1 MEEDPDIEI
10 LKAKKMQE
18 IMQRMMKQKKKDN
31 IGKDIKKREP
41 SEREILLS
49 YLYDRGDE
57 VLNLAESQFPSE
69 TRAIISRIVELINSG
84 EINRKI
90 SGGDLLSLFRTI
102 GINVK
107 INTTIKIE
115 EHGKYM
121 SFAEKLKQNK
131 EIDDEEIK
139 DNVNKYKG

>member
-18 IMQRMMKQKKKDN
+18 IMQRMMKQKKDN
-31 IGKDIKKREP
+31 IGKDIKKRES

-69 TRAIISRIVELINSG
+69 TRAITGRIVELINSG

-131 EIDDEEIK
+131 EIDDK
-139 DNVNKYKG
+139 

>member
-1 MEEDPDIEI
+1 MGEDPDIEI

-18 IMQRMMKQKKKDN
+18 IMQRMMKQKKEN
-31 IGKDIKKREP
+31 IKKDIKKREP
-41 SEREILLS
+41 SEKEILLS

-57 VLNLAESQFPSE
+57 VINLAESQFPSE
-69 TRAIISRIVELINSG
+69 TRAIIHRIIELINSG

-90 SGGDLLSLFRTI
+90 SGGELLSLFRTI
-102 GINVK
+102 GMNIK

-131 EIDDEEIK
+131 EIDDEE
-139 DNVNKYKG
+139 NKR

>member
-18 IMQRMMKQKKKDN
+18 IMQRMMKQKKDS

-69 TRAIISRIVELINSG
+69 TRAITGRIVELINSG

-131 EIDDEEIK
+131 EIDDE
-139 DNVNKYKG
+139 

>member
-18 IMQRMMKQKKKDN
+18 MMQRMIKQKKEN
-31 IGKDIKKREP
+31 MEKDIRKREP

-57 VLNLAESQFPSE
+57 VLNLAESQFPTE
-69 TRAIISRIVELINSG
+69 TRAITNRIVELINSG

-90 SGGDLLSLFRTI
+90 SGGELLSLFRTI
-102 GINVK
+102 GMNIK

-115 EHGKYM
+115 EHGKYV

-131 EIDDEEIK
+131 ENDDK
-139 DNVNKYKG
+139 

>member
-18 IMQRMMKQKKKDN
+18 MMKRMIKQKKEN
-31 IGKDIKKREP
+31 IEKGIRKREP

-57 VLNLAESQFPSE
+57 VLNLAEYQFPTE
-69 TRAIISRIVELINSG
+69 TKAITNKIVELINIG

-90 SGGDLLSLFRTI
+90 SGGELLSLFRSL
-102 GINVK
+102 GLNVK

-115 EHGKYM
+115 EHGKYV

-131 EIDDEEIK
+131 ENDDK
-139 DNVNKYKG
+139 

>member
-69 TRAIISRIVELINSG
+69 TRAITGRIVELINSG

-131 EIDDEEIK
+131 EIDD
-139 DNVNKYKG
+139 G

>member
-1 MEEDPDIEI
+1 MEEDSDIEI

-18 IMQRMMKQKKKDN
+18 MMKRMIKQKKEN
-31 IGKDIKKREP
+31 MKKVIRKHEP
-41 SEREILLS
+41 SEKEILLS

-57 VLNLAESQFPSE
+57 VLNLAESQFPTE
-69 TRAIISRIVELINSG
+69 TKAITNKIVELINIG

-90 SGGDLLSLFRTI
+90 SGGELLSLFRSL
-102 GINVK
+102 GLNVK

-115 EHGKYM
+115 EHGKYV

-131 EIDDEEIK
+131 ENDDK
-139 DNVNKYKG
+139 

>member
-1 MEEDPDIEI
+1 MEEDSDIEI

-18 IMQRMMKQKKKDN
+18 MMKRMIKQKKEKMEKDVR
-31 IGKDIKKREP
+31 KHEP

-57 VLNLAESQFPSE
+57 VLNLAESQFPVE
-69 TRAIISRIVELINSG
+69 TRAITNRIVELINIG

-90 SGGDLLSLFRTI
+90 SGGELLSLFRSL
-102 GINVK
+102 GLNVK

-115 EHGKYM
+115 EHGKYV

-131 EIDDEEIK
+131 ENDDK
-139 DNVNKYKG
+139 

>member
-18 IMQRMMKQKKKDN
+18 IMQRMMKQKKEN
-31 IGKDIKKREP
+31 IEKEIKKREP

-49 YLYDRGDE
+49 HLYDRGDE

-69 TRAIISRIVELINSG
+69 TRAIINRIVELINSG

-90 SGGDLLSLFRTI
+90 SGGELLSLFRTI
-102 GINVK
+102 GMNIK

-131 EIDDEEIK
+131 EIDDEE
-139 DNVNKYKG
+139 NKR

>member
-18 IMQRMMKQKKKDN
+18 IMQRMIKQKKENKE
-31 IGKDIKKREP
+31 KDIKKREP
-41 SEREILLS
+41 SEREILRS

-69 TRAIISRIVELINSG
+69 TRAIINRIVELINSG

-131 EIDDEEIK
+131 EIDDE
-139 DNVNKYKG
+139 

>member
-1 MEEDPDIEI
+1 MGEDPDIEI

-18 IMQRMMKQKKKDN
+18 IMQRMMKQKKEN
-31 IGKDIKKREP
+31 IEKEIKKRVP

-49 YLYDRGDE
+49 HLYDRGDE

-69 TRAIISRIVELINSG
+69 TRAIINRIVELINSG

-90 SGGDLLSLFRTI
+90 SGGELLSLFRTI
-102 GINVK
+102 GMNIK

-131 EIDDEEIK
+131 EIDDEE
-139 DNVNKYKG
+139 NKR

>member
-69 TRAIISRIVELINSG
+69 TRAIVSRIVELINSG

-131 EIDDEEIK
+131 EIDDK
-139 DNVNKYKG
+139 

>member
-1 MEEDPDIEI
+1 MEEDLDIEI

-69 TRAIISRIVELINSG
+69 TRAIVSRIVELINSG

-131 EIDDEEIK
+131 EIDDE
-139 DNVNKYKG
+139 

>member
-1 MEEDPDIEI
+1 MGEDPDIEI
-10 LKAKKMQE
+10 LKAKKMKE
-18 IMQRMMKQKKKDN
+18 IMQRMMKQKKESIEKE
-31 IGKDIKKREP
+31 IKKREP

-49 YLYDRGDE
+49 HLYDRGDE

-69 TRAIISRIVELINSG
+69 TRAIINRIVELINSG

-90 SGGDLLSLFRTI
+90 SGGELLSLFRTI
-102 GINVK
+102 GMNIK

-131 EIDDEEIK
+131 EIDEEE
-139 DNVNKYKG
+139 NKR

>member
-18 IMQRMMKQKKKDN
+18 IMQRMMKQKKDN

-69 TRAIISRIVELINSG
+69 TRAIINRIVELINSG

-90 SGGDLLSLFRTI
+90 SGGELLSLFRTI
-102 GINVK
+102 GINVR

-131 EIDDEEIK
+131 EIDD
-139 DNVNKYKG
+139 G

>member
-1 MEEDPDIEI
+1 
-10 LKAKKMQE
+10 MQE
-18 IMQRMMKQKKKDN
+18 IMQRMMKQKKDN

-69 TRAIISRIVELINSG
+69 TRAIVSRIVELINSG

-131 EIDDEEIK
+131 EIDDK
-139 DNVNKYKG
+139 

>member
-18 IMQRMMKQKKKDN
+18 IMQRMMKQKKDN

-69 TRAIISRIVELINSG
+69 TRAITGRIVELINSG

-131 EIDDEEIK
+131 EIDDK
-139 DNVNKYKG
+139 

>member
-18 IMQRMMKQKKKDN
+18 IMQRMMKQKKEN
-31 IGKDIKKREP
+31 IEKDIKKREP
-41 SEREILLS
+41 SQREILLS

-69 TRAIISRIVELINSG
+69 TRAIMNRIVELINSG
-84 EINRKI
+84 EINQKI
-90 SGGDLLSLFRTI
+90 SGGELLSLFRTI
-102 GINVK
+102 GMNVK

-131 EIDDEEIK
+131 EIEDEE
-139 DNVNKYKG
+139 NKR

>member
-18 IMQRMMKQKKKDN
+18 IMQRLMKQKKEN
-31 IGKDIKKREP
+31 KDIKKREP
-41 SEREILLS
+41 SEREILRS

-57 VLNLAESQFPSE
+57 VLKLAESQFPSE
-69 TRAIISRIVELINSG
+69 TRAIINRIVELINSG
-84 EINRKI
+84 EINQKI
-90 SGGDLLSLFRTI
+90 SGGELLSLFRTI

-131 EIDDEEIK
+131 EIDDK
-139 DNVNKYKG
+139 

>member
-1 MEEDPDIEI
+1 MGEDPDIEI

-18 IMQRMMKQKKKDN
+18 IMQRMMKQKREN
-31 IGKDIKKREP
+31 IKKDIKKREP
-41 SEREILLS
+41 SEKEILLS

-69 TRAIISRIVELINSG
+69 TRAIINRIIELINSG

-90 SGGDLLSLFRTI
+90 SGGELLSLFRTI
-102 GINVK
+102 GMNIK

-131 EIDDEEIK
+131 EIDDEE
-139 DNVNKYKG
+139 NKR

>member
-18 IMQRMMKQKKKDN
+18 MMQRMIKKKKES
-31 IGKDIKKREP
+31 IEKGIRKREP

-57 VLNLAESQFPSE
+57 VLNLAEYQFPTE
-69 TRAIISRIVELINSG
+69 TKAITNKIVELINIG

-90 SGGDLLSLFRTI
+90 SGGELLSLFRSL
-102 GINVK
+102 GLNVK

-115 EHGKYM
+115 EHGKYV

-131 EIDDEEIK
+131 ENDDK
-139 DNVNKYKG
+139 

>member
-1 MEEDPDIEI
+1 MGEDPDIEI

-18 IMQRMMKQKKKDN
+18 IMQRMMKQKKEN
-31 IGKDIKKREP
+31 IIKKDIKKREP
-41 SEREILLS
+41 SEKEILLS

-69 TRAIISRIVELINSG
+69 TRAIVSRIVELINSG

-131 EIDDEEIK
+131 EIDDE
-139 DNVNKYKG
+139 

>member
-1 MEEDPDIEI
+1 MGEDPDIEI
-10 LKAKKMQE
+10 LKAKKMHE
-18 IMQRMMKQKKKDN
+18 RMQRMMKQKKEN
-31 IGKDIKKREP
+31 IKKDIKKREP
-41 SEREILLS
+41 SEKEILLS

-69 TRAIISRIVELINSG
+69 TRAIINRIVELINSG

-90 SGGDLLSLFRTI
+90 SGGELLSLFRTI

-131 EIDDEEIK
+131 EIDDEE
-139 DNVNKYKG
+139 NKR

>member
-1 MEEDPDIEI
+1 MGEDPDIEI

-18 IMQRMMKQKKKDN
+18 IMQRMMKQKKEN
-31 IGKDIKKREP
+31 IKKDIKKREP
-41 SEREILLS
+41 SEKEILLS

-69 TRAIISRIVELINSG
+69 TRAIINRIVELINSG

-90 SGGDLLSLFRTI
+90 SGGELLSLFRTI
-102 GINVK
+102 GMNIK

-131 EIDDEEIK
+131 EIDDE
-139 DNVNKYKG
+139 

>member
-69 TRAIISRIVELINSG
+69 TRAIVSRIVELINSG

-131 EIDDEEIK
+131 EIDD
-139 DNVNKYKG
+139 G

>member
-69 TRAIISRIVELINSG
+69 TRAIVGRIVELINSG

-131 EIDDEEIK
+131 EIDD
-139 DNVNKYKG
+139 G

>member
-1 MEEDPDIEI
+1 MEEDLDIEI

-18 IMQRMMKQKKKDN
+18 IMQRMMKQKKENKE
-31 IGKDIKKREP
+31 REP
-41 SEREILLS
+41 SEMEILRS
-49 YLYDRGDE
+49 YLYDRGAE
-57 VLNLAESQFPSE
+57 VLKLAESQFPSE
-69 TRAIISRIVELINSG
+69 TRAIINRIVELINSG
-84 EINRKI
+84 EINQKI
-90 SGGDLLSLFRTI
+90 SGGELLSLFRTI

-131 EIDDEEIK
+131 EIDDE
-139 DNVNKYKG
+139 

>member
-1 MEEDPDIEI
+1 MGEDPDIEI
-10 LKAKKMQE
+10 LKAKKMKE
-18 IMQRMMKQKKKDN
+18 IMQRMMKQKKEN
-31 IGKDIKKREP
+31 IIKKDIKKREP
-41 SEREILLS
+41 SEKEILLS

-69 TRAIISRIVELINSG
+69 TRAIIHRIIELINSG
-84 EINRKI
+84 EVNRKI
-90 SGGDLLSLFRTI
+90 SGGELLSLFRAI
-102 GINVK
+102 GMNIK

-131 EIDDEEIK
+131 EIDEEE
-139 DNVNKYKG
+139 NKR

>member
-1 MEEDPDIEI
+1 MEEDLDIEI

-57 VLNLAESQFPSE
+57 VLNLAEFQFPSE
-69 TRAIISRIVELINSG
+69 TRAIVSRIVELIISG
-84 EINRKI
+84 EINQKI

-131 EIDDEEIK
+131 EIDD
-139 DNVNKYKG
+139 G

>member
-1 MEEDPDIEI
+1 MEEDSDIEI

-18 IMQRMMKQKKKDN
+18 MMKRMIKQKKENMEKG
-31 IGKDIKKREP
+31 IRKREP

-57 VLNLAESQFPSE
+57 VLKLAESQFPTE
-69 TRAIISRIVELINSG
+69 TRVITNRIIELINNG

-90 SGGDLLSLFRTI
+90 SGGELLSLFRSL
-102 GINVK
+102 GLNVK

-115 EHGKYM
+115 EHGKYV

-131 EIDDEEIK
+131 ENDDK
-139 DNVNKYKG
+139 

>member
-1 MEEDPDIEI
+1 MEEDLDIEI

-18 IMQRMMKQKKKDN
+18 IMQRMMKQKKENKE
-31 IGKDIKKREP
+31 KDIKKREP
-41 SEREILLS
+41 SEREILRS

-57 VLNLAESQFPSE
+57 VLKLAESQFPSE
-69 TRAIISRIVELINSG
+69 TRAIINRIVELINSG
-84 EINRKI
+84 EINQKI
-90 SGGDLLSLFRTI
+90 SGGELLSLFRTI

-131 EIDDEEIK
+131 EIDDE
-139 DNVNKYKG
+139 

>member
-1 MEEDPDIEI
+1 MGEDPDIEI

-18 IMQRMMKQKKKDN
+18 MMQRLRKHKKDSIEKNN
-31 IGKDIKKREP
+31 IKRKP

-57 VLNLAESQFPSE
+57 VLNLAEFQFPTE
-69 TRAIISRIVELINSG
+69 TRAITNRIVELINTG

-90 SGGDLLSLFRTI
+90 SGGELLSLFRSLGLNI
-102 GINVK
+102 R

-115 EHGKYM
+115 DHGKYV

-131 EIDDEEIK
+131 ETNDK
-139 DNVNKYKG
+139 

>member
-1 MEEDPDIEI
+1 MGEDPDIEI
-10 LKAKKMQE
+10 LKAKKMKE
-18 IMQRMMKQKKKDN
+18 IMQRMMKQKKEN
-31 IGKDIKKREP
+31 IEKEIKKREP

-49 YLYDRGDE
+49 HLYDRGDE

-69 TRAIISRIVELINSG
+69 TRAIINRIVELINSG

-90 SGGDLLSLFRTI
+90 SGGELLSLFRTI
-102 GINVK
+102 GMNIK

-131 EIDDEEIK
+131 EIDDEE
-139 DNVNKYKG
+139 NKR